1 MPPTDRTLGERLFE
15 SASKGYRD
23 FVGAENLPADKRIY
37 MESVIDKRRDPITE
51 RSFTPE
57 ELDSIRNVITRRYDA
72 IKPQIKESIAER
84 RKNAADYLR
93 DALKTSDPELRAA
106 RLQSYKNLM
115 ATAKDLSSFLSTGKL
130 NPTVVREGQ
139 FYDIKPNIQY
149 EDYDNP
155 RAVASFTGAGLGETQ
170 GKDIAI
176 GQTLGRFVYDV
187 DPQGVINIKD
197 TYDFGPGYNT
207 FTGEKEEPTR
217 IGIPDLLVPKRAA
230 RMYGYHQLPEGRGR
244 PVQIKLNALAP
255 PKAKAKEPTNWFSRT
270 ATALGF

>member
-37 MESVIDKRRDPITE
+37 MESVIDRRRDPITE

-57 ELDSIRNVITRRYDA
+57 ELEVMRNVITRRYDA
-72 IKPQIKESIAER
+72 IKPQLKESVAER
-84 RKNAADYLR
+84 RKNAVEALR
-93 DALKTSDPELRAA
+93 EAAAA
-106 RLQSYKNLM
+106 RNPEARAFHLDRYRGITADMQAIQSYLQ
-115 ATAKDLSSFLSTGKL
+115 TGKL
-130 NPTVVREGQ
+130 NKTVVDKGR
-139 FYDIKPNIQY
+139 FYDVEPNIQY
-149 EDYDNP
+149 ENYENP
-155 RAVASFTGAGLGETQ
+155 RAVTSFTGARLGETT

-197 TYDFGPGYNT
+197 TYDFGPGRNI
-207 FTGEKEEPTR
+207 FGGVE
-217 IGIPDLLVPKRAA
+217 IPKRLALSSLLMPKRAA
-230 RMYGYHQLPEGRGR
+230 RMYGYHQLPEGQGR
-244 PVQIKLNALAP
+244 PVNIRVNSLAP
-255 PKAKAKEPTNWFSRT
+255 PKAKEPENWFSRT

>member
-23 FVGAENLPADKRIY
+23 FVGAENLPADTRIY

-57 ELDSIRNVITRRYDA
+57 ELEVMRNVIIRRYDA

-93 DALKTSDPELRAA
+93 DALKTSNPELRAA

-130 NPTVVREGQ
+130 NSTVVREGQ
-139 FYDIKPNIQY
+139 FYDIAPNIQY
-149 EDYDNP
+149 ENYENP
-155 RAVASFTGAGLGETQ
+155 RAVASFTGAGLGETT

-197 TYDFGPGYNT
+197 TYDFGPGRNI
-207 FTGEKEEPTR
+207 FGDVE
-217 IGIPDLLVPKRAA
+217 IPKRLALSSLLMPKRAA
-230 RMYGYHQLPEGRGR
+230 RMYGYHQLPEGQGR
-244 PVQIKLNALAP
+244 PVNIRVNSLAP
-255 PKAKAKEPTNWFSRT
+255 PKAKEPENWFSRT

>member
-1 MPPTDRTLGERLFE
+1 MPPNDRTLGERLFE

-57 ELDSIRNVITRRYDA
+57 ELEVMRGVITRRYDA
-72 IKPQIKESIAER
+72 IKPQLKESIAKQREY
-84 RKNAADYLR
+84 AAESLNM
-93 DALKTSDPELRAA
+93 ALKSTDPTHRASY
-106 RLQSYKNLM
+106 LQYYKGYMQTVKNL
-115 ATAKDLSSFLSTGKL
+115 TSFLSTGKL
-130 NPTVVREGQ
+130 NKTVVDEGR
-139 FYDIKPNIQY
+139 FYDIEPNIQY
-149 EDYDNP
+149 EDYENP
-155 RAVASFTGAGLGETQ
+155 GAVASFTGVGLGQ
-170 GKDIAI
+170 SAGKDAAI

-207 FTGEKEEPTR
+207 FTGEKEEPAR
-217 IGIPDLLVPKRAA
+217 VGIASLLVPKRAA
-230 RMYGYHQLPEGRGR
+230 RMYGYHQLPEGQGR
-244 PVQIKLNALAP
+244 PVQIKLNSLAP

>member
-51 RSFTPE
+51 RSFKPE
-57 ELDSIRNVITRRYDA
+57 ELEVMRGVITRRYDA
-72 IKPQIKESIAER
+72 IKPQLKKSIAKQREY
-84 RKNAADYLR
+84 AAESLNM
-93 DALKTSDPELRAA
+93 ALKSTDPTHRASY
-106 RLQSYKNLM
+106 LQHYKDYM
-115 ATAKDLSSFLSTGKL
+115 QTVKDLTSFLSTGKL
-130 NPTVVREGQ
+130 NKTVVDEGR
-139 FYDIKPNIQY
+139 FYDIEPNIQY
-149 EDYDNP
+149 EDYENP
-155 RAVASFTGAGLGETQ
+155 DAVASFTGAGLGQ
-170 GKDIAI
+170 NAGKDAAI

-197 TYDFGPGYNT
+197 TYDFGPGYN
-207 FTGEKEEPTR
+207 FLGEKEEPAR
-217 IGIPDLLVPKRAA
+217 LAVASLLVPKRAA
-230 RMYGYHQLPEGRGR
+230 RMYGYHQLPEGQGR
-244 PVQIKLNALAP
+244 PVQIKLNSLAP

>member
-1 MPPTDRTLGERLFE
+1 MPPNDRTLGERAFE
-15 SASKGYRD
+15 TLSKGYRD

-37 MESVIDKRRDPITE
+37 MESVIDRRRDPITE
-51 RSFTPE
+51 RSFKPE
-57 ELDSIRNVITRRYDA
+57 ELEVMRDVITRRYDT

-115 ATAKDLSSFLSTGKL
+115 ATVKDLSSFLSTGKL
-130 NPTVVREGQ
+130 NSTVVKEGQ
-139 FYDIKPNIQY
+139 FYDIEPNIQY

-155 RAVASFTGAGLGETQ
+155 RAVSSFTGAGLGESQ

-197 TYDFGPGYNT
+197 TYDFGPGYNI
-207 FTGEKEEPTR
+207 FGEREEPRR
-217 IGIPDLLVPKRAA
+217 IAVSSLLTPKRAA
-230 RMYGYHQLPEGRGR
+230 RMYGYHQLPEGQGR
-244 PVQIKLNALAP
+244 PVQIKLNSLAP
-255 PKAKAKEPTNWFSRT
+255 PKAKAKEPTNWFSRA

>member
-1 MPPTDRTLGERLFE
+1 MPPNDRTLGERLFE
-15 SASKGYRD
+15 TASKGYRD
-23 FVGAENLPADKRIY
+23 FVGAKNLPADKRIY
-37 MESVIDKRRDPITE
+37 MESVIDRRRDPITE

-57 ELDSIRNVITRRYDA
+57 ELEVMRGVITRRYDA

-93 DALKTSDPELRAA
+93 DALKTSNPELRAA

-130 NPTVVREGQ
+130 NPTVVKEGE
-139 FYDIKPNIQY
+139 FYDIMPNIQY
-149 EDYDNP
+149 EDYENP
-155 RAVASFTGAGLGETQ
+155 GAVASFTGAGLGQ
-170 GKDIAI
+170 NAGKDAAV

-197 TYDFGPGYNT
+197 TYDFGPGRNI
-207 FTGEKEEPTR
+207 FGDVE
-217 IGIPDLLVPKRAA
+217 IPERLALTSLLVPKRAA
-230 RMYGYHQLPEGRGR
+230 RMYGYRQLPEGQGR
-244 PVQIKLNALAP
+244 PVQIKLNSMAP

>member
-51 RSFTPE
+51 RSFKPE
-57 ELDSIRNVITRRYDA
+57 ELEVMRGVITRRYEA

-115 ATAKDLSSFLSTGKL
+115 ATAKDLTSFLSTGKL
-130 NPTVVREGQ
+130 NPTVVKLGQ
-139 FYDIKPNIQY
+139 YYDIEPNIQY
-149 EDYDNP
+149 EDYENP
-155 RAVASFTGAGLGETQ
+155 GVVASFTGAGLGQ
-170 GKDIAI
+170 NAGKDAAI

-187 DPQGVINIKD
+187 YAQGVINIKD

-207 FTGEKEEPTR
+207 FTGEKEEPAR
-217 IGIPDLLVPKRAA
+217 VGIASLLVPKRAA
-230 RMYGYHQLPEGRGR
+230 RMYGYHQLPEGQGR
-244 PVQIKLNALAP
+244 PVQIKLNSRHRQRPKPKNQQTGLAAP
-255 PKAKAKEPTNWFSRT
+255 QPR
-270 ATALGF
+270 